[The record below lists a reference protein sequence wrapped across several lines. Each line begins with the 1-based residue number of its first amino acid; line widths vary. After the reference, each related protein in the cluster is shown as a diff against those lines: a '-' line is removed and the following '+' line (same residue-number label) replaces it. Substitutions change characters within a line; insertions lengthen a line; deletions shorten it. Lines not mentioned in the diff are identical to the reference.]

1 MLLVR
6 EFTKWVLLAVLIAWS
21 IGYYIMSKWLQN
33 FAYRIDLGADT
44 FVLAA
49 LLALA
54 IAILSVTYQAVKA
67 AVADPVDSLKYE

>member
-1 MLLVR
+1 
-6 EFTKWVLLAVLIAWS
+6 
-21 IGYYIMSKWLQN
+21 MSKWLQN